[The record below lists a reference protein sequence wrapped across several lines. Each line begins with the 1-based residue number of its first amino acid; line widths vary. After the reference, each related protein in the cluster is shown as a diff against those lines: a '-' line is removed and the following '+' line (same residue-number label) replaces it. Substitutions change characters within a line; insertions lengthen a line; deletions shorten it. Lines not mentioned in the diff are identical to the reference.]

1 MAEKHKSKYKS
12 PKDLEKSQKPKLR
25 KDLKDYT
32 MDDKDGGLNPKSTKE
47 KQLNV
52 LRKTD
57 KEVVDNGD
65 LNVKYN
71 ADDRLYKDLEDGV
84 WEPKDAAK
92 KLKKRQ
98 DSEEKE
104 IKDVIK
110 DKIENLTR
118 EQKERMVREY
128 IRKKIEHVLIE
139 QTTTPPAEEEPVE
152 TPPAEEP
159 TTTEPTAE
167 PATPPATPTP
177 TDTATP
183 PAETPAT
190 DTTTTPATTE
200 PSAETESPESEEQ
213 ESDRTIRNAT
223 SMLEKEGSIGIIK
236 TISRMLNPILS
247 NREVEDQQNILRMLR
262 TYAIKKLGTV
272 GRESKENK
280 SPETK

>member
-12 PKDLEKSQKPKLR
+12 PKDLEKSQKPKPR

-118 EQKERMVREY
+118 EQKERIVREY
-128 IRKKIEHVLIE
+128 IRKKIERVLIE
-139 QTTTPPAEEEPVE
+139 QTTTPPAEEPTEEPA

-159 TTTEPTAE
+159 
-167 PATPPATPTP
+167 ATPPAEEPATATAAPTA
-177 TDTATP
+177 DTATP
-183 PAETPAT
+183 PTETPAT
-190 DTTTTPATTE
+190 DTTTSAPTE

-213 ESDRTIRNAT
+213 ESDRMIRNAT

-262 TYAIKKLGTV
+262 TYSIKKLGTV
-272 GRESKENK
+272 GREFKDKK
-280 SPETK
+280 S

>member
-12 PKDLEKSQKPKLR
+12 PKDLEKSQKPKPR

-118 EQKERMVREY
+118 EQKERIVREY
-128 IRKKIEHVLIE
+128 IRKKIERVLLE
-139 QTTTPPAEEEPVE
+139 QTTTPIEEPAEEPA

-159 TTTEPTAE
+159 A
-167 PATPPATPTP
+167 AAAATPTA
-177 TDTATP
+177 DTATP
-183 PAETPAT
+183 PAAPTPAT
-190 DTTTTPATTE
+190 DTTTPAPAE

-223 SMLEKEGSIGIIK
+223 SKLEKEGSIGIIK

-247 NREVEDQQNILRMLR
+247 NREVEDQQNTLRMLR

-272 GRESKENK
+272 GRESKENE